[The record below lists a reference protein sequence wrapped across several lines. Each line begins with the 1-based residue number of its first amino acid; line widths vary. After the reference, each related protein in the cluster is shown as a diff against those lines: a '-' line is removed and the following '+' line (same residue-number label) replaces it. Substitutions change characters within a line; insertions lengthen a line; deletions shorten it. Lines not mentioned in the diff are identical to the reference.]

1 MLQIPAEAIRDTVTA
16 VFRQRAYD
24 RSLRETVW
32 NRLLA
37 WLSRMVERA
46 RDAASDSPVVYW
58 TSIAILGT
66 LVALVIARVAYVAY
80 ARRSGAA
87 RAGRAGA
94 GAAGR
99 ARDPLALARELSAAG
114 RFTEAAHA
122 LYAAL
127 LDRLAR
133 QERLR
138 LHPSR
143 TAGDYAR
150 ALRARGS
157 GAYGPFRAFV
167 RVYDVVVY
175 GLGYCDA
182 ERYARLEALAA
193 PLLSPAAS
201 GAASA
206 ASAARGARRV
216 G

>member
-1 MLQIPAEAIRDTVTA
+1 MPQLPAEAVRDTVTA
-16 VFRQRAYD
+16 VFRQRAFD
-24 RSLRETVW
+24 RSLRETLW

-37 WLSRMVERA
+37 WVGRLVDRA
-46 RDAASDSPVVYW
+46 RDAAADSPVVYW
-58 TSIAILGT
+58 SSIAILGA
-66 LVALVIARVAYVAY
+66 LVALVVARVAYLAY
-80 ARRSGAA
+80 ARRSAA
-87 RAGRAGA
+87 ALAGPGRAMWG
-94 GAAGR
+94 GR
-99 ARDPLALARELSAAG
+99 ARDPLAIARELSAAG

-127 LDRLAR
+127 LDRLSR

-157 GAYGPFRAFV
+157 RAYGPFREFV

-175 GLGYCDA
+175 GLGHCDA
-182 ERYARLEALAA
+182 ERYARLDALAA
-193 PLLSPAAS
+193 PLLSLAALDAPAA
-201 GAASA
+201 
-206 ASAARGARRV
+206 ARVARRA